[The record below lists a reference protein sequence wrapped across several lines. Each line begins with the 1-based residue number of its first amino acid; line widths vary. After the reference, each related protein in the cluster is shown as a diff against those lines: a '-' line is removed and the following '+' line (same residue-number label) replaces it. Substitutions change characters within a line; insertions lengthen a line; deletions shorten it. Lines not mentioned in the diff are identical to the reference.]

1 MSVNEIFDLLTI
13 FDSYPPLMNIIFSM
27 NFYMMIL
34 LILFML
40 YKRIKMMGAV
50 RTLVLFNDG
59 SQDINNYLIK
69 EGKLQI
75 RPKGLLF
82 GKDNIW
88 TPKVSSEHII
98 SHRRSFRKAITNLNP
113 IGRMPQ
119 RDLIIAVEGSPEC
132 VNIKTV
138 DVDALAR
145 DENIIPS
152 KLLKIWSV
160 EEIKDLIKK
169 SLAQA
174 MAQRKLFN
182 DQQFYIFCAL
192 QVMIVF
198 LLFMVAQRMG
208 IYRKYR
214 KGQNG

>member
-1 MSVNEIFDLLTI
+1 MSWGEEMSIPEILDMLTI
-13 FDSYPPLMNIIFSM
+13 FDSYPPLMNIIFSL

-34 LILFML
+34 LRAFML
-40 YKRIKMMGAV
+40 YKRIKMMGAI

-59 SQDINNYLIK
+59 TQSIENYLIK
-69 EGKLQI
+69 DGKLQI
-75 RPKGLLF
+75 RTKGNLF

-88 TPKVSSEHII
+88 TPKVSSEHIL
-98 SHRRSFRKAITNLNP
+98 SSKRTFRKAITNLNP
-113 IGRMPQ
+113 VGRTPQ
-119 RDLIIAVEGSPEC
+119 RDLVIAVEGSPEC

-160 EEIKDLIKK
+160 EEIRSLIKK

-182 DQQFYIFCAL
+182 DSQFYIFL
-192 QVMIVF
+192 GVQLMVVF
-198 LLFMVAQRMG
+198 LLFMIAQRMG
-208 IYRKYR
+208 IF
-214 KGQNG
+214 